1 MCKPYWNHWFRNEPS
16 IDVKLR
22 WKASKKM
29 DMCRVPKMS
38 HRLLNIWK
46 GKTHLKSENST
57 PVRMAIIK
65 KSTNNKCWRGG
76 GEQGTLLHC
85 WWECKLIQP
94 LWKMVWR
101 FLKKTRNKTTI
112 WPSNPTARIYPEEP
126 RVEKDTCI
134 SLFIA
139 ALFTIARISS
149 NLDVHWQMNG

>member
-65 KSTNNKCWRGG
+65 KSTNNKCWRGC
-76 GEQGTLLHC
+76 GEKGTLLHC

-101 FLKKTRNKTTI
+101 FLRKLGIKPPYDPAIPLLGYTLRNPGLKKTHV
-112 WPSNPTARIYPEEP
+112 SH
-126 RVEKDTCI
+126 C
-134 SLFIA
+134 SLQHY
-139 ALFTIARISS
+139 L
-149 NLDVHWQMNG
+149 Q